1 MKKTTETKSPEGVF
15 QVIDSFAIRKRN
27 QFYLIGKLTKGEIKK
42 EWFVNIGLNEGL
54 AITVRI
60 NDMEEIEMASEKDT
74 HTLIIIDC
82 DETAIDLL
90 LGLNIGLEY
99 LPITIDGK
107 D

>member
-1 MKKTTETKSPEGVF
+1 MKKTTEHNSPEGVF

-60 NDMEEIEMASEKDT
+60 NDIEEIEMASETET
-74 HTLIIIDC
+74 HTLLVVNC
-82 DETAIDLL
+82 DENAIDLL
-90 LGLNIGLEY
+90 LGMNIGLEN
-99 LPITIDGK
+99 LPITIDGQ